1 MSDQTPP
8 IPPRA
13 EKRPSESTYHGHAR
27 VDDYAWLRDEN
38 WQRVMRDPAALDTDI
53 RSYLEAENAFTDAVM
68 AETEALRARLFD
80 EMKGRIKE
88 VDSSVPLPDGPWDY
102 LFRYVEGGQHPQLC
116 RRPRGG
122 GEEQL
127 LLDGDAMAQ
136 GQPYFRFGG
145 VSHSTDHRLLAYST
159 GTAGGE
165 FYTLGILDMETG
177 DLLDDTVPD
186 TGGAPVW
193 GADCR
198 TLYYIRRDDANRPRW
213 VYRHR
218 IGADPATD
226 EMIFEESN
234 PAYFVGVDRTESGR
248 FLVISSADHSSGEI
262 RVMLADGSADPVLIA
277 PRRANVEYDVT
288 HHGDRFLIRTNAEGA
303 EDFAV
308 VEAPIE
314 APGPKN
320 WRALIPHEAGRHIRK
335 IIVFANHLVRL
346 ERARALPRIVVRR
359 LSDGVEHTVAFDE
372 EAFDLGLI
380 AGYECDTTTLRL
392 TYSSPTTPR
401 RTYDYDMESRE
412 RVLLKEQELPSGHDP
427 ASYTVR
433 RLFAPG
439 HDGVEI
445 PVTVLHRKD
454 QVLDGT
460 APLYLYGYGSYGI
473 SMPDYF
479 DTDVFSLVDRGVP
492 YAVAHIR
499 GGTEMGRRWYLDGK
513 MEKKENTFRD
523 FISVAEHLIAEGYTA
538 KGRVAAN
545 GRSAGGM
552 LVGAIANMRPDLFCG
567 IAGEVPFVDC
577 LTTILDDSL
586 PLTPPEWT
594 EWGNPIESE
603 AVYRT
608 MLSYSPYDNVTA
620 QAYPDILAT
629 GGLTDPRVT
638 YWEPAKWAAKLREM
652 NTSESTILL
661 WINMEAGH
669 GGAAGRF
676 DRLKEIALT
685 YAFFLRSF
693 GMIEAERKG

>member
-1 MSDQTPP
+1 MPDQTPP

-13 EKRPSESTYHGHAR
+13 EKRPSESTHHGHTR
-27 VDDYAWLRDEN
+27 VDDYAWLRDAN
-38 WQRVMRDPAALDTDI
+38 WQRVMRDPAALDPDI
-53 RSYLEAENAFTDAVM
+53 RAYLEAENAYTDAVM
-68 AETEALRARLFD
+68 AETESLRGRLFA

-145 VSHSTDHRLLAYST
+145 VSHSPDHRLLAYST
-159 GTAGGE
+159 DTAGGE
-165 FYTLGILDMETG
+165 FYTLRVLDMETG
-177 DLLDDTVPD
+177 DLLEDTVPD
-186 TGGAPVW
+186 TGGSPVW
-193 GADCR
+193 SADGR
-198 TLYYIRRDDANRPRW
+198 TVYYIRRDDANRPRW

-218 IGADPATD
+218 IGTDASGD
-226 EMIFEESN
+226 EMVFEESN
-234 PAYFVGVDRTESGR
+234 PAYFVGLDRTESGR
-248 FLVISSADHSSGEI
+248 FIMISSADHSSGEI
-262 RVMLADGSADPVLIA
+262 RFMPADGSADPVLIA
-277 PRRANVEYDVT
+277 PRRPNVEYDVT
-288 HHGDRFLIRTNAEGA
+288 HHGARFLIRTNADGA

-308 VEAPIE
+308 FEAPID
-314 APGPKN
+314 APGPEN
-320 WRALIPHEAGRHIRK
+320 WRALIPHEAGRHIRM
-335 IIVFANHLVRL
+335 ILVFANHLVRL

-359 LSDGVEHTVAFDE
+359 LSDGAEHTVAFDE

-380 AGYECDTTTLRL
+380 AGYEYDTTTLRL

-412 RVLLKEQELPSGHDP
+412 RVLLKEQEVPSGHDP
-427 ASYTVR
+427 DAYVVQ

-445 PVTVLHRKD
+445 PVTVLRRKD
-454 QVLDGT
+454 QILDGT

-479 DTDVFSLVDRGVP
+479 DTVP

-499 GGTEMGRRWYLDGK
+499 GGSEMGRRWYLDGK
-513 MEKKENTFRD
+513 MEKKENSFRD

-538 KGRVAAN
+538 KGRIAAN

-552 LVGAIANMRPDLFCG
+552 LVGAIANMRPDLFG
-567 IAGEVPFVDC
+567 SIAGEVPFVDC
-577 LTTILDDSL
+577 LTTILDASL

-603 AVYRT
+603 AVYRA

-620 QAYPDILAT
+620 QPYPDILAT

-652 NTSESTILL
+652 NTADSTILL

-693 GMIEAERKG
+693 GMIEAEPKR